1 LDKREYKPGE
11 SGVITAMLNTG
22 TYYGKV
28 SKGITVTTDSTETP
42 VVRLVL
48 VTDVYAELR
57 PMTTTLHFRNVVKG
71 KVLTKKVLVENN
83 MNKPLQ
89 INKVEVNTK
98 MLRDKSYKI
107 DAKVKQ
113 EEGKEYIVFSLEKT
127 NYDYSFNNISIP
139 VTVFTNSKSVSKL
152 QFYLV
157 VKLQKPIEIDPTSL
171 FMYKTKIG
179 AKRVKRVTITSNNKK
194 PLKIVDIKTTGL
206 PLTFEKVKESDF
218 ITHIWLGIKSDALAG
233 RLNGVIILTLK
244 NGEKE
249 KVVKIPVRGTIVK

>member
-1 LDKREYKPGE
+1 
-11 SGVITAMLNTG
+11 
-22 TYYGKV
+22 
-28 SKGITVTTDSTETP
+28 
-42 VVRLVL
+42 
-48 VTDVYAELR
+48 
-57 PMTTTLHFRNVVKG
+57 
-71 KVLTKKVLVENN
+71 
-83 MNKPLQ
+83 
-89 INKVEVNTK
+89 
-98 MLRDKSYKI
+98 MLRDDSYI
-107 DAKVKQ
+107 INAKVVN
-113 EEGKEYIVFSLEKT
+113 ENGKEFIVFDLLKT
-127 NYDYSFNNISIP
+127 NYDYSFSNISIP
-139 VTVFTNSKSVSKL
+139 VSVTTNSKSVPELK
-152 QFYLV
+152 FYLIV
-157 VKLQKPIEIDPTSL
+157 NLLKPIEIDPTSL